1 MSSKSRSYPLFDCDN
16 HIYEPPEAL
25 LRHLPEQY
33 KDIMTYVEV
42 NGRTKLAFNGEV
54 SEYIPNPTFEVV
66 AAPGC
71 HSEFYRGNNPDGK
84 SFREFNV
91 IEKGKR
97 EYQYRT
103 DERAKMMDEQGIV
116 GALVYPSLANVIEG
130 HMDDNPDFCHAVIHA
145 LNQWIKEE
153 WGFGDDGVFYVTPVI
168 TFMNA
173 DKALEEARWIIENG
187 SKVVLIRPAP
197 VAGLINGAKG
207 YRSMASP
214 EFDAVWK
221 LLEDNNIFVTF
232 HTSDNGYND
241 VYLRHK
247 AVVSA
252 DGEEYLP
259 FDRSSTLE
267 QVMDVNHLACQHHL
281 ASLICHGLFDRFP
294 NLKISY
300 VETGTY
306 WVYPLWDRFDLVH
319 RQMPQAFERHPH
331 EIMRNNVFYHP
342 FYEENVY
349 RLVEMVGVDQVM
361 FGSDWPHPEG
371 LAKPTDWEAEIS
383 ELSETDRAKIMGG
396 NIMKVLG
403 LLS

>member
-1 MSSKSRSYPLFDCDN
+1 MSSTSPFPLFDCDN

-25 LRHLPEQY
+25 LRHLPEKY
-33 KDIMTYVEV
+33 KDVLKYVEV
-42 NGRTKLAFNGEV
+42 NGRTKLAIEGHI

-71 HSEFYRGNNPDGK
+71 HAEFYRGNNPEGK

-91 IEKGKR
+91 IEKGKA
-97 EYQYRT
+97 EYQYKT
-103 DERAKMMDEQGIV
+103 PERVKMQEEQGIV

-130 HMDDNPDFCHAVIHA
+130 HMDHHPDFCHAVIHS

-153 WGFGDDGVFYVTPVI
+153 WGFGDDGRFYVTPVI
-168 TFMNA
+168 TFMDA
-173 DKALEEARWIIENG
+173 EKALEEAKWIIENG
-187 SKVVLIRPAP
+187 SKVVLIRPAA
-197 VAGLINGAKG
+197 VAGANG

-214 EFDAVWK
+214 EFDAIWK
-221 LLEDNNIFVTF
+221 LLEENNIFVTF

-241 VYLRHK
+241 VYKRHK
-247 AVVSA
+247 AVAAV

-259 FDRSSTLE
+259 FERTDTLE

-294 NLKISY
+294 ALNISY

-306 WVYPLWDRFDLVH
+306 WVYPLWDRFELVY
-319 RQMPQAFERHPH
+319 RQMPQAFGRHPH
-331 EIMRNNVFYHP
+331 EIMRSNVFYHP

-371 LAKPTDWEAEIS
+371 LETPTDWQDEIAEMN
-383 ELSETDRAKIMGG
+383 EEDRAKIMGG
-396 NIMKVLG
+396 NVMKVLG
-403 LLS
+403 LVA

>member
-1 MSSKSRSYPLFDCDN
+1 MSSTSPFPLFDCDN

-25 LRHLPEQY
+25 LRHLPEKY
-33 KDIMTYVEV
+33 KDVLKYVEV
-42 NGRTKLAFNGEV
+42 NGRTKLAIEGHI

-71 HSEFYRGNNPDGK
+71 HAEFYRGNNPEGK
-84 SFREFNV
+84 SFREFSV
-91 IEKGKR
+91 IEKGKA
-97 EYQYRT
+97 EYQYKT
-103 DERAKMMDEQGIV
+103 PERVKMLEEQGIV

-130 HMDDNPDFCHAVIHA
+130 HMDHDPDFCHAIIHS

-153 WGFGDDGVFYVTPVI
+153 WGFGDDGRFYVTPVI
-168 TFMNA
+168 TFMDA
-173 DKALEEARWIIENG
+173 DKALEEAKWIIENG
-187 SKVVLIRPAP
+187 SRVVLIRPAA
-197 VAGLINGAKG
+197 VAGVNG

-214 EFDAVWK
+214 EFDAIWK
-221 LLEDNNIFVTF
+221 LLEENNIFVTF

-241 VYLRHK
+241 VYKRHK
-247 AVVSA
+247 AVAAS

-259 FDRSSTLE
+259 FDRTDTLE

-294 NLKISY
+294 ALNVSY

-306 WVYPLWDRFDLVH
+306 WVYPLWDRFELVY
-319 RQMPQAFERHPH
+319 RQMPQAFGRHPH
-331 EIMRNNVFYHP
+331 EIMRSNVFYHP

-371 LAKPTDWEAEIS
+371 LETPTDWQDEIAEMN
-383 ELSETDRAKIMGG
+383 EEDREKIMGG
-396 NIMKVLG
+396 NVMKVLG
-403 LLS
+403 LVA

>member
-1 MSSKSRSYPLFDCDN
+1 MSSKSPFPLFDCDN

-25 LRHLPEQY
+25 LRHLPEKY
-33 KDIMTYVEV
+33 KDVLKYVEV
-42 NGRTKLAFNGEV
+42 NGRTKLAIEGHI

-71 HSEFYRGNNPDGK
+71 HAEFYRGNNPEGK

-91 IEKGKR
+91 IEKGKA
-97 EYQYRT
+97 EYQYKT
-103 DERAKMMDEQGIV
+103 PERVKMLEEQGIV

-130 HMDDNPDFCHAVIHA
+130 HMDHDPDFCHAVIHS

-153 WGFGDDGVFYVTPVI
+153 WGFGDDGRFYVTPVI

-173 DKALEEARWIIENG
+173 DKALEEAKWIIENG
-187 SKVVLIRPAP
+187 SKVVLIRPAA
-197 VAGLINGAKG
+197 VAGVNG

-214 EFDAVWK
+214 EFDAIWK
-221 LLEDNNIFVTF
+221 LLEQNNIFVTF

-241 VYLRHK
+241 VYKRHK
-247 AVVSA
+247 AVAAV

-259 FDRSSTLE
+259 FDRTDTLE

-294 NLKISY
+294 ALNISY

-306 WVYPLWDRFDLVH
+306 WVYPLWDRFELVY
-319 RQMPQAFERHPH
+319 RQMPQAFGRHPH
-331 EIMRNNVFYHP
+331 EIMRSNVFYHP

-371 LAKPTDWEAEIS
+371 LETPTDWQEEIAEMN
-383 ELSETDRAKIMGG
+383 EKDRAKIMGG
-396 NIMKVLG
+396 NVMKVLG
-403 LLS
+403 LVA

>member
-1 MSSKSRSYPLFDCDN
+1 MPSTSPFPLFDCDN

-25 LRHLPEQY
+25 LRHLPEKY
-33 KDIMTYVEV
+33 KDVLKYVEV
-42 NGRTKLAFNGEV
+42 NGRTKLAIEGHI

-71 HSEFYRGNNPDGK
+71 HAEFYRGNNPEGK

-91 IEKGKR
+91 IEKGKA
-97 EYQYRT
+97 EYQYKT
-103 DERAKMMDEQGIV
+103 PERVKMLEEQGIV

-130 HMDDNPDFCHAVIHA
+130 HMDHDPDFCHAIIHS

-153 WGFGDDGVFYVTPVI
+153 WGFGDDGRFYVTPVI
-168 TFMNA
+168 TFMDA
-173 DKALEEARWIIENG
+173 DKALEEAKWIIENG
-187 SKVVLIRPAP
+187 SRVVLIRPAA
-197 VAGLINGAKG
+197 VAGVNG

-214 EFDAVWK
+214 EFDAIWK
-221 LLEDNNIFVTF
+221 LLEENNIFVTF

-241 VYLRHK
+241 VYKRHK
-247 AVVSA
+247 AVAAS

-259 FDRSSTLE
+259 FERTDTLE

-294 NLKISY
+294 ALNISY

-306 WVYPLWDRFDLVH
+306 WVYPLWDRFELVY
-319 RQMPQAFERHPH
+319 RQMPQAFGRHPH
-331 EIMRNNVFYHP
+331 EIMRSNVFYHP

-349 RLVEMVGVDQVM
+349 RLVEMIGVDQVM

-371 LAKPTDWEAEIS
+371 LETPTDWQDEIAEMN
-383 ELSETDRAKIMGG
+383 EEDRAKIMGG
-396 NIMKVLG
+396 NVMKVLG
-403 LLS
+403 LVA

>member
-1 MSSKSRSYPLFDCDN
+1 MSSTSPFPLFDCDN

-25 LRHLPEQY
+25 LRHLPEKY
-33 KDIMTYVEV
+33 KDVLKYVEV
-42 NGRTKLAFNGEV
+42 NGRTKLAIEGHI

-71 HSEFYRGNNPDGK
+71 HAEFYRGNNPDGK

-91 IEKGKR
+91 IEKGKA
-97 EYQYRT
+97 EYQYKT
-103 DERAKMMDEQGIV
+103 PERVKMLEEQGIV

-130 HMDDNPDFCHAVIHA
+130 HMDHDPDFCHAIIHS

-153 WGFGDDGVFYVTPVI
+153 WGFGDDGRFYVTPVI
-168 TFMNA
+168 TFMDA
-173 DKALEEARWIIENG
+173 DKALEEAKWIIENG
-187 SKVVLIRPAP
+187 SKVVLIRPAA
-197 VAGLINGAKG
+197 VAGVNG

-214 EFDAVWK
+214 EFDATWK
-221 LLEDNNIFVTF
+221 LLEENNIFVTF

-241 VYLRHK
+241 VYKRHK
-247 AVVSA
+247 AVAAS

-259 FDRSSTLE
+259 FERTDTLE

-294 NLKISY
+294 ALNISY

-306 WVYPLWDRFDLVH
+306 WVYPLWDRFELVY
-319 RQMPQAFERHPH
+319 RQMPQAFGRHPH
-331 EIMRNNVFYHP
+331 EIMRSNVFYHP

-371 LAKPTDWEAEIS
+371 LETPTDWQDEIAEMN
-383 ELSETDRAKIMGG
+383 EEDRAKIMGG
-396 NIMKVLG
+396 NVMKVLG
-403 LLS
+403 LVA

>member
-1 MSSKSRSYPLFDCDN
+1 MSAQSSFPLFDCDN

-25 LRHLPEQY
+25 LRHLPEKY
-33 KDIMTYVEV
+33 KDVMTYVEV

-71 HSEFYRGNNPDGK
+71 HAEFYRGNNPEGK
-84 SFREFNV
+84 PFREFNV
-91 IEKGKR
+91 IEKGKA
-97 EYQYRT
+97 EYQYKT
-103 DERAKMMDEQGIV
+103 PERVKMLEEQGIV
-116 GALVYPSLANVIEG
+116 GALVFPSLANVIEG
-130 HMDDNPDFCHAVIHA
+130 HMDHDPDFCHAVIHS

-153 WGFGDDGVFYVTPVI
+153 WGFGDDGMFYVTPVI
-168 TFMNA
+168 TFMDA
-173 DKALEEARWIIENG
+173 DKALEEAKWIIENG
-187 SKVVLIRPAP
+187 SKVVLIRPAA
-197 VAGLINGAKG
+197 VAGANG

-214 EFDAVWK
+214 EFDAIWK
-221 LLEDNNIFVTF
+221 LLEENKLFVTF

-241 VYLRHK
+241 VYKRHK
-247 AVVSA
+247 AVA
-252 DGEEYLP
+252 AGDGEEYLP
-259 FDRSSTLE
+259 FDRTSTLE

-294 NLKISY
+294 ALNISY

-306 WVYPLWDRFDLVH
+306 WVYPLWERFKLVYK
-319 RQMPQAFERHPH
+319 QMPQAFGRHPH
-331 EIMRNNVFYHP
+331 EIMRSNVFYHP

-371 LAKPTDWEAEIS
+371 LEKPTDWQDEIAEMS
-383 ELSETDRAKIMGG
+383 EEDRAKVMGG
-396 NIMKVLG
+396 NIMRVMG
-403 LLS
+403 LVA

>member
-1 MSSKSRSYPLFDCDN
+1 MSSTSPFPLFDCDN

-25 LRHLPEQY
+25 LRHLPEKY
-33 KDIMTYVEV
+33 KDVLKYVEV
-42 NGRTKLAFNGEV
+42 NGRTKLAIEGHI

-71 HSEFYRGNNPDGK
+71 HAEFYRGNNPEGK
-84 SFREFNV
+84 SFREFSV
-91 IEKGKR
+91 IEKGKA
-97 EYQYRT
+97 EYQYKT
-103 DERAKMMDEQGIV
+103 PERVKMLEEQGIV

-130 HMDDNPDFCHAVIHA
+130 HMDHDPDFCHAIIHS

-153 WGFGDDGVFYVTPVI
+153 WGFGDDGRFYVTPVI
-168 TFMNA
+168 TFMDA
-173 DKALEEARWIIENG
+173 DKGLEEAKWIIENG
-187 SKVVLIRPAP
+187 SRVVLIRPAA
-197 VAGLINGAKG
+197 VAGVNG

-221 LLEDNNIFVTF
+221 LLEENNIFVTF

-241 VYLRHK
+241 VYKRHK
-247 AVVSA
+247 AVAAS

-259 FDRSSTLE
+259 FDRTDTLE

-294 NLKISY
+294 ALNVSY

-306 WVYPLWDRFDLVH
+306 WVYPLWDRFELVY
-319 RQMPQAFERHPH
+319 RQMPQAFGRHPH
-331 EIMRNNVFYHP
+331 EIMRSNVFYHP

-371 LAKPTDWEAEIS
+371 LETPTDWQDEIAEMN
-383 ELSETDRAKIMGG
+383 EEDRAKIMGG
-396 NIMKVLG
+396 NVMKVLG
-403 LLS
+403 LVA

>member
-1 MSSKSRSYPLFDCDN
+1 MPAQSSFPLFDCDN

-25 LRHLPEQY
+25 LRHLPEKY
-33 KDIMTYVEV
+33 KDVMTYVEV

-71 HSEFYRGNNPDGK
+71 HSEFYRGNNPEGK

-91 IEKGKR
+91 IEKGKA
-97 EYQYRT
+97 EYQYKT
-103 DERAKMMDEQGIV
+103 PERAKMLDEQGIV

-130 HMDDNPDFCHAVIHA
+130 HMDHDPGFCHAVIHS

-153 WGFGDDGVFYVTPVI
+153 WGFGDDGKFYVTPVI
-168 TFMNA
+168 TFMDA
-173 DKALEEARWIIENG
+173 HKALEEAKWIIENG
-187 SKVVLIRPAP
+187 SKVVLIRPAA
-197 VAGLINGAKG
+197 VAGVNG

-214 EFDAVWK
+214 EFDAIWK
-221 LLEDNNIFVTF
+221 LLEENNIFVTF

-241 VYLRHK
+241 VYKRHK
-247 AVVSA
+247 AVAAA

-259 FDRSSTLE
+259 FDRTCTLE

-294 NLKISY
+294 TLNISY

-306 WVYPLWDRFDLVH
+306 WVYPLWDRFKLVY
-319 RQMPQAFERHPH
+319 RQMPQAFGRHPH
-331 EIMRNNVFYHP
+331 EIMRSNVFYHP

-371 LAKPTDWEAEIS
+371 LAKPTDWQAEIAEMS
-383 ELSETDRAKIMGG
+383 EEDRAKIMGG
-396 NIMKVLG
+396 NIMRVMG
-403 LLS
+403 LVD

>member
-1 MSSKSRSYPLFDCDN
+1 MSSTSPFPLFDCDN

-25 LRHLPEQY
+25 LRHLPGEY
-33 KDIMTYVEV
+33 KDVLKYVEV
-42 NGRTKLAFNGEV
+42 NGRTKLAIEGHI

-71 HSEFYRGNNPDGK
+71 HAEFYRGNNPEGK

-91 IEKGKR
+91 IEKGKA
-97 EYQYRT
+97 EYQYKT
-103 DERAKMMDEQGIV
+103 PERVKMLEEQGIV

-130 HMDDNPDFCHAVIHA
+130 HMDHDPDFCHAIIHS

-153 WGFGDDGVFYVTPVI
+153 WGFGDDGRFYVTPVI
-168 TFMNA
+168 TFMDA
-173 DKALEEARWIIENG
+173 DKALEEAKWIIENG
-187 SKVVLIRPAP
+187 SRVVLIRPAA
-197 VAGLINGAKG
+197 VAGVNG

-214 EFDAVWK
+214 EFDAIWK
-221 LLEDNNIFVTF
+221 LLEENNIFVTF

-241 VYLRHK
+241 VYKRHK
-247 AVVSA
+247 AVAAS

-259 FDRSSTLE
+259 FDRTDTLE

-294 NLKISY
+294 ALNVSY

-306 WVYPLWDRFDLVH
+306 WVYPLWDRFELVY
-319 RQMPQAFERHPH
+319 RQMPQAFGRHPH
-331 EIMRNNVFYHP
+331 EIMSSNVFYHP

-371 LAKPTDWEAEIS
+371 LETPTDWQDEIAEMN
-383 ELSETDRAKIMGG
+383 EEDRAKIMGG
-396 NIMKVLG
+396 NVMKVLG
-403 LLS
+403 LVA

>member
-1 MSSKSRSYPLFDCDN
+1 MSSTSPFPLFDCDN

-25 LRHLPEQY
+25 LRHLPGKY
-33 KDIMTYVEV
+33 KDVLKYVEV
-42 NGRTKLAFNGEV
+42 NGRTKLAIEGHI

-71 HSEFYRGNNPDGK
+71 HAEFYRGNNPEGK

-91 IEKGKR
+91 IEKGKA
-97 EYQYRT
+97 EYQYKT
-103 DERAKMMDEQGIV
+103 PERVKMLEEQGIV

-130 HMDDNPDFCHAVIHA
+130 HMDHDPDFCHAIIHS

-153 WGFGDDGVFYVTPVI
+153 WGFGDDGRFYVTPVI
-168 TFMNA
+168 TFMDA
-173 DKALEEARWIIENG
+173 DKALEEAKWIIENG
-187 SKVVLIRPAP
+187 SRVVLIRPAA
-197 VAGLINGAKG
+197 VAGVNG

-214 EFDAVWK
+214 EFDAIWK
-221 LLEDNNIFVTF
+221 LLEENNIFVTF

-241 VYLRHK
+241 VYKRHK
-247 AVVSA
+247 AVAAS

-259 FDRSSTLE
+259 FDRTDTLE

-294 NLKISY
+294 ALNVSY

-306 WVYPLWDRFDLVH
+306 WVYPLWDRFELVY
-319 RQMPQAFERHPH
+319 RQMPQAFGRHPH
-331 EIMRNNVFYHP
+331 EIMSSNVFYHP

-371 LAKPTDWEAEIS
+371 LETPTDWQDEIAEMN
-383 ELSETDRAKIMGG
+383 EEDRAKIMGG
-396 NIMKVLG
+396 NVMKVLG
-403 LLS
+403 LVA

>member
-1 MSSKSRSYPLFDCDN
+1 MSSTSPFPLFDCDN

-25 LRHLPEQY
+25 LRHLPEKY
-33 KDIMTYVEV
+33 KDVLKYVEV
-42 NGRTKLAFNGEV
+42 NGRTKLAIEGQI

-71 HSEFYRGNNPDGK
+71 HAEFYRGNNPEGK

-91 IEKGKR
+91 IEKGKA
-97 EYQYRT
+97 EYQYKT
-103 DERAKMMDEQGIV
+103 PERVKMLEEQGIV

-130 HMDDNPDFCHAVIHA
+130 HMDHDPDFCHAVIHS

-153 WGFGDDGVFYVTPVI
+153 WGFGDDGRFYVTPVI

-173 DKALEEARWIIENG
+173 DKALEEAKWIIENG
-187 SKVVLIRPAP
+187 SKVVLIRPAA
-197 VAGLINGAKG
+197 VAGVNG

-214 EFDAVWK
+214 EFDAIWK
-221 LLEDNNIFVTF
+221 LLEQNNIFVTF

-241 VYLRHK
+241 VYKRHK
-247 AVVSA
+247 AVAAV

-259 FDRSSTLE
+259 FDRTDTLE

-294 NLKISY
+294 ALNISY

-306 WVYPLWDRFDLVH
+306 WVYPLWDRFELVY
-319 RQMPQAFERHPH
+319 RQMPQAFGRHPH
-331 EIMRNNVFYHP
+331 EIMRSNVFYHP

-371 LAKPTDWEAEIS
+371 LETPTDWQEEIAEMN
-383 ELSETDRAKIMGG
+383 EEDRAKIMGG
-396 NIMKVLG
+396 NVMKVLG
-403 LLS
+403 LVA